1 MTRNPSAVPS
11 STPATH
17 QAFPVPTI
25 GSIVLARFP
34 HEEEPEPGKTVPLP
48 KKRPGLVIGVDK
60 QGGNV
65 TVIYGTTQRVA
76 PNELHPAEFAVYD
89 SDMDYA
95 PTGLSHSTK
104 FNTAREVTLPYTSEF
119 FGVPAPRYGKP
130 IPTDPRLGVLP
141 MSYVGALTKAAKNI
155 KK

>member
-1 MTRNPSAVPS
+1 MTRNPSAVQI
-11 STPATH
+11 STPASHKTYTL
-17 QAFPVPTI
+17 PTV

-34 HEEEPEPGKTVPLP
+34 HEEDPEPGKTASLP
-48 KKRPGLVIGVDK
+48 KLRPSLVVGVDK

-76 PNELHPAEFAVYD
+76 PEELRPTEFAVYD

-95 PTGLSHSTK
+95 PTGLSHTTK

-130 IPTDPRLGVLP
+130 HPKDPRLGILP
-141 MSYVGALTKAAKNI
+141 MSYVGALMKAAKNVQ
-155 KK
+155 K